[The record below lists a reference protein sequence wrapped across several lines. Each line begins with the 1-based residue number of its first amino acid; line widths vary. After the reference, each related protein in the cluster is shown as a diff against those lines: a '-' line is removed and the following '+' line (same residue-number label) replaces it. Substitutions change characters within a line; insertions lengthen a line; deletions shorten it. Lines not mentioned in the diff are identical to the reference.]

1 MSQTSLK
8 MFRFLLHIHFLDHNL
23 AVIGLR
29 SPVSAFSGLETFSPQ
44 GAPRDTKNYFRSAPR
59 ERRSGNTVL
68 DHSLH
73 SAHTVLA
80 GVLYVSQNKQQLLP
94 VQH

>member
-1 MSQTSLK
+1 ME
-8 MFRFLLHIHFLDHNL
+8 
-23 AVIGLR
+23 LR
-29 SPVSAFSGLETFSPQ
+29 SLVSAFSGLETFSPQ
-44 GAPRDTKNYFRSAPR
+44 GVPRDTKNYFRSSSR

-68 DHSLH
+68 DHSQH